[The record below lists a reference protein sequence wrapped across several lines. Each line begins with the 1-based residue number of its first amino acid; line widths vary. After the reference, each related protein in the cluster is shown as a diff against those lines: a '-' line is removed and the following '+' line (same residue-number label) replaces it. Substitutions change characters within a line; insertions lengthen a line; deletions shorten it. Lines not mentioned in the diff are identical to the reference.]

1 MERRLPNPVR
11 FALAIVFGLACLLI
25 QAAVWA
31 QSPFVTA
38 RPDPDAMIQAV
49 MEVQDRH
56 TDRLLRIPGIVGT
69 AITILPDGQYAVKVL
84 TRYRGVGRALPAFLD
99 GIPVAVEEVGDIRAL
114 AFTGKYN
121 PPVPVGISIG
131 NINECAAGTHG
142 AVVTKNG
149 NYYVLSNNHILARQN
164 NAKVGEDI
172 QQPGRFDSIPQCDVG
187 FPNHIADL
195 SEKKDITFSPLGLFG
210 NNRIDAAIAKL
221 KGAKGIDYTCETEPT
236 CGYTPGTTPV
246 PPSMP
251 MKVKKC
257 GRTTELKRG
266 TVTGLNVTVRV
277 NYGGT
282 PPKYARFNG
291 QVQFSNI
298 SQAGDSGSLIVEDDE
313 INTNKPVALLFAG
326 SATTTIG
333 NPIGEVLSNFGVSI
347 CGL

>member
-1 MERRLPNPVR
+1 MKTRLPNPVR
-11 FALAIVFGLACLLI
+11 FALAIVFGLACLLV

-31 QSPFVTA
+31 QS
-38 RPDPDAMIQAV
+38 PDAMIQAV

-69 AITILPDGQYAVKVL
+69 AITILPDGQPALKVL
-84 TRYRGVGRALPAFLD
+84 TRNRAAARALPAFLD
-99 GIPVAVEEVGDIRAL
+99 GIPVVVEVVGDIRAL
-114 AFTGKYN
+114 AFTGKYV

-131 NINECAAGTHG
+131 NSNECAAGTHG

-149 NYYVLSNNHILARQN
+149 NSYVLSNNHVLARQN

-221 KGAKGIDYTCETEPT
+221 IVTHTCETEPR

-251 MKVKKC
+251 MNVKKC
-257 GRTTELKRG
+257 GRTTMLTRG
-266 TVTGLNVTVRV
+266 RVTGLNVTVRV

-282 PPKYARFNG
+282 PPKFARFNG

-298 SQAGDSGSLIVEDDE
+298 SQAGDSGSLIVGDDE
-313 INTNKPVALLFAG
+313 INRNKPVALLFAG

-333 NPIGEVLSNFGVSI
+333 NRIGEVLSNFGVSI

>member
-1 MERRLPNPVR
+1 MQTRLPNPVR

-31 QSPFVTA
+31 QSP
-38 RPDPDAMIQAV
+38 DAMIQAV

-56 TDRLLRIPGIVGT
+56 TDRLLGIPGIVGI
-69 AITILPDGQYAVKVL
+69 AITILPDGQPALKVL
-84 TRYRGVGRALPAFLD
+84 TRDRAAARALPASLD
-99 GIPVAVEEVGDIRAL
+99 GIPVVVEVVGDIRAL
-114 AFTGKYN
+114 AFTIKYN

-131 NINECAAGTHG
+131 NIEECAAGTHG

-149 NYYVLSNNHILARQN
+149 NDYVLSNNHVLARQN

-187 FPNHIADL
+187 FPTHIADL
-195 SEKKDITFSPLGLFG
+195 SEKKDIKFSFLGLSG
-210 NNRIDAAIAKL
+210 DNRIDAAIASL
-221 KGAKGIDYTCETEPT
+221 KGVKGIDYTCETEPT
-236 CGYTPGTTPV
+236 CGYTPATTPV

-251 MKVKKC
+251 MNVKKC
-257 GRTTELKRG
+257 GRTTMLTRG
-266 TVTGLNVTVRV
+266 RVTGLNATVRV

-282 PPKYARFNG
+282 PPKFARFKG

-298 SQAGDSGSLIVEDDE
+298 SQAGDSGSLIVEDA
-313 INTNKPVALLFAG
+313 TNKPVALLFAG
-326 SATTTIG
+326 SAKTTIG
-333 NPIGEVLSNFGVSI
+333 NPIGDVLSNFGVSI